1 MTPAYL
7 AAGKPG
13 CSLRDIAVEVGL
25 ITWQHMKNM
34 SWLRSTA
41 LMAIALGTVAS
52 SACAL
57 KSINQI
63 LVDPSRYQDREVR
76 VSGAVA
82 ESYSFA
88 GRGAYRI
95 DDQSGKLWVISER
108 GVPRNGARV
117 VVKGRVRDGFNFESL
132 GDRINLPAGLGS
144 GLVLMES
151 SHKAT
156 D

>member
-1 MTPAYL
+1 
-7 AAGKPG
+7 
-13 CSLRDIAVEVGL
+13 
-25 ITWQHMKNM
+25 MKNM
-34 SWLRSTA
+34 SSLRSTA
-41 LMAIALGTVAS
+41 LMAIALGAVAS
-52 SACAL
+52 GACAPR
-57 KSINQI
+57 SINQI

-76 VSGAVA
+76 VSGTVE

-95 DDQSGKLWVISER
+95 DDESGQLWVISER
-108 GVPRNGARV
+108 GVPRKGARV
-117 VVKGRVRDGFNFESL
+117 IVKGRIRDGFNFGSL
-132 GDRINLPAGLGS
+132 SLPAGLGS